1 GEARIKSALSSSPL
15 VRTFGRDHLSVGR
28 FSNVEQAVQ
37 FVTKGALD
45 RTGHPARFLA
55 IDPDLRVQHLE
66 HMRPQAL
73 GQLVHHLLDLV
84 ARHDWAPWATY
95 RNPCCSMLR
104 LRKLQGKKR
113 TPVKRTG
120 VTENRQFIFLANC
133 VRRKSVRNPNAFQR
147 SRCST

>member
-1 GEARIKSALSSSPL
+1 
-15 VRTFGRDHLSVGR
+15 
-28 FSNVEQAVQ
+28 
-37 FVTKGALD
+37 
-45 RTGHPARFLA
+45 
-55 IDPDLRVQHLE
+55 
-66 HMRPQAL
+66 MRPQVL

-95 RNPCCSMLR
+95 RNPCCSMFR

-120 VTENRQFIFLANC
+120 VAENRQFIFLANC

-147 SRCST
+147 SRCSTKVSMATRLLAVGGRLRLAAAAPAPARRRAAQYRPPNGYPQVS